1 MMGLFLILALVAA
14 AALAYFWPQDQLI
27 AGVEGGEVIANL
39 AFALI
44 AVMLLASIIP
54 RYRNRL
60 PAAMRDMLIWVAIVL
75 VICVAYAY
83 RDWLEPVRARVMG
96 ELQPGRSQSAQAG
109 VVEVVR
115 RRDGHF
121 VLEGVT
127 SGTKLTFLFDTGASS
142 VVLTEDDAQRIGINL
157 RDLSFDTLVSTA
169 NGTTRT
175 APVTLDTL
183 TIGTITLR
191 QVRALVARRGTLNTN
206 LLGHTFLDRLE
217 SYSVRGDRL
226 TLRALPQ

>member
-1 MMGLFLILALVAA
+1 MGLFLVLAVIIA
-14 AALAYFWPQDQLI
+14 AALAYFSQDQFI
-27 AGVEGGEVIANL
+27 AGVEAGEVYANF
-39 AFALI
+39 AFALV
-44 AVMLLASIIP
+44 AVVLLASLIP
-54 RYRNRL
+54 HYRNRL
-60 PAAMRDMLIWVAIVL
+60 PAALRDLMLWVAIVL

-83 RDWLEPVRARVMG
+83 RDLLEPVRARVMG
-96 ELQPGRSQSAQAG
+96 ELQPGRSQSAQTG

-121 VLEGVT
+121 VLDGST
-127 SGTKLTFLFDTGASS
+127 AGTQLSFLFDTGASS
-142 VVLTEDDAQRIGINL
+142 VVLTEEDAQRIGINL
-157 RDLSFDTLVSTA
+157 RELNFDTLVSTA

-175 APVTLDTL
+175 APVTLETL
-183 TIGTITLR
+183 TIGSITLR
-191 QVRALVARRGTLNTN
+191 QVRALVARRGSLNTN